1 MVFTKCTSSFL
12 CLPGNNHL
20 NHTHLHTVSEE
31 WTTFS
36 CCLPG
41 RKPYLHRWRASSE
54 PVATCPAYACSARVA
69 LKLEFSS
76 SLNQNAI
83 DVSDMKQV
91 AEFRNLIWP
100 VVEEAN
106 KDAPNFSRIFKEMI
120 LVASRDKPMLRAGKG
135 TVTKKATLSLYE
147 AEIDALYES
156 VEASATAGID
166 VPLPSEWTISNV
178 VDWLV
183 VHATAVN
190 LDEPVDPDPD
200 LFEQGF
206 DRNRINGSLKASP
219 DQNEREAVSRISQNI
234 VFSYPTLRVL
244 ARQLVNIVT
253 RKADAVDPK
262 AEIEHMVEKYSSG
275 LPGRERNE
283 RHVVLITGST
293 GALGS
298 YIVSSLLQK
307 EDVAQIYALN
317 MRLKTTTSQERQLS
331 TFQDRG
337 LDTDL
342 LESQKLVFVE
352 GDTSQESLGLEE
364 QTYAEIWGL
373 SASPKTDLGQC
384 CQLTPQA
391 RHPHFPLTPLYREVL

>member
-1 MVFTKCTSSFL
+1 
-12 CLPGNNHL
+12 
-20 NHTHLHTVSEE
+20 
-31 WTTFS
+31 
-36 CCLPG
+36 
-41 RKPYLHRWRASSE
+41 
-54 PVATCPAYACSARVA
+54 
-69 LKLEFSS
+69 
-76 SLNQNAI
+76 
-83 DVSDMKQV
+83 
-91 AEFRNLIWP
+91 
-100 VVEEAN
+100 
-106 KDAPNFSRIFKEMI
+106 MI

-147 AEIDALYES
+147 AEIDVLYES

-190 LDEPVDPDPD
+190 SDEPVDPDPD

-244 ARQLVNIVT
+244 AGQLVNIVT

-275 LPGRERNE
+275 LPGKRIHDMPTGRERNE

-307 EDVAQIYALN
+307 EDVARIYALN
-317 MRLKTTTSQERQLS
+317 MRSKMTTSQERQLS

-342 LESQKLVFVE
+342 LESQKLIFVE

-364 QTYAEIWGL
+364 QTYAKPLRRWIWANVASSPPKPAILTSHLHPCIEKSSDVRLDIPL
-373 SASPKTDLGQC
+373 SMHQPQLPTGTSLHPTSALDLR
-384 CQLTPQA
+384 A
-391 RHPHFPLTPLYREVL
+391 